1 MREEKNAAA
10 DDGRTIADMNVE
22 GMPWYVPGDENRAL
36 HRENENSGY
45 SPSPMSDEELKSYR
59 WAAVKAGL
67 FVALVFGGAFAL
79 FLAFCDFVWFR

>member
-1 MREEKNAAA
+1 MKDDKNSAA

-22 GMPWYVPGDENRAL
+22 GMPWYLPGEEKGPAVKE
-36 HRENENSGY
+36 RENSAF
-45 SPSPMSDEELKSYR
+45 SAPSMTDEELKSYR